1 MTSSYRSRVKGLGM
15 LFIIAIVLFIV
26 AAILFVKFTK
36 YNAEEHDAVV
46 ELERLPMWGPVI
58 PLVIAIVFAL
68 SSVIYAQDAGDV
80 VVLRNWGGSLAG
92 YTDGAGFHLK
102 APWQSTVRYD
112 VRNNLVNLYR
122 DAEYSYDGGRAEG
135 ACVTINDKGGAS
147 ADIDVQVVYSLDA
160 DAAMQLYVD
169 YGTQENFTST
179 VIQNDVRATAR
190 EVAGKYDTITM
201 LTNRGEFTEGLRSAL
216 ATKWEKLGLA
226 VEQVSV
232 QDVRYAGEITARYA
246 EAQEAEIAKAKA
258 MNKQEAA
265 KVEAETKVIE
275 AQGEADANRT
285 LSESLT
291 PEVIQQHYI
300 DALREIGAGGNLVV
314 VPEGSTPLVGS
325 R

>member
-1 MTSSYRSRVKGLGM
+1 M
-15 LFIIAIVLFIV
+15 LFIIAM
-26 AAILFVKFTK
+26 ILLVVTVVV
-36 YNAEEHDAVV
+36 AVV
-46 ELERLPMWGPVI
+46 TVKSRKSDDWDPFPAWVPAI
-58 PLVIAIVFAL
+58 PGVLCAVLMVA
-68 SSVIYAQDAGDV
+68 SVVYAQDAGDV

-92 YTDGAGFHLK
+92 YTESAGFHAK

-135 ACVTINDKGGAS
+135 ACVTVNDKGGAS
-147 ADIDVQVVYSLDA
+147 ADIDLQVVYSLDA

-190 EVAGKYDTITM
+190 EVAGRYDTITM

-216 ATKWEKLGLA
+216 SDKWERLGLD

-232 QDVRYAGEITARYA
+232 QDVRYSGDIAQRYA

-258 MNKQEAA
+258 QNLQEAA

-275 AQGEADANRT
+275 AQGEADANRV

-300 DALREIGAGGNLVV
+300 EALKEIGASGNLVV
-314 VPEGSTPLVGS
+314 VPEGATPIVG